1 MNARADQFR
10 IKVLYLDDEENNLRS
25 FKAAFRRD
33 YEVHVANNTEK
44 AFQLIKECSPHVIFS
59 DQRMP
64 VTTGV
69 EFFNA
74 VRQVFPDPVRILM
87 TGYTDLQA
95 IVDAINKGHIYR
107 YITKPWNDTEIKVAI
122 ENAYDVYLTRREL
135 QQKIAALQK
144 TNDELNRFVYSV
156 SHDLRAPVASIQ
168 GLLSV
173 ARLEVSDETGRSFLE
188 KIENTVSRLDLL
200 VDNIIDYYKNSK
212 ASPSVREINIDELLA
227 DVIEAIPFVDVAK
240 EAVVE
245 KEIKQKVAWYGD
257 YFRMRIVLSHLIAN
271 AIKFKKPD
279 QPKARIELRF
289 EIEESMAQIEVQDY
303 GVGIIK
309 EHLEQVFKMFFKAKG
324 QHAGAGL
331 GLYVVREALEKMN
344 GDISVDSKPNEGTIF
359 RIRVNNQ
366 DWDPDEWGFPF

>member
-1 MNARADQFR
+1 MTPRDTQQKIR
-10 IKVLYLDDEENNLRS
+10 VLYLDDEENNLRS

-33 YEVHVANNTEK
+33 YEVHIASNTEK
-44 AFQLIKECSPHVIFS
+44 AFQLIKEVSPHVIFS

-74 VRQVFPDPVRILM
+74 VRQVFPAPVRILL

-107 YITKPWNDTEIKVAI
+107 YITKPWNETEIKVAI
-122 ENAYDVYLTRREL
+122 ENAFDVFHTRREL
-135 QQKIAALQK
+135 EEKIAALQK

-156 SHDLRAPVASIQ
+156 SHDLRSPVASIQ
-168 GLLSV
+168 GLLGV
-173 ARLEVSDETGRSFLE
+173 ARLEIGDSQALAYLD
-188 KIENTVSRLDLL
+188 KIDTTVSRLDLL

-212 ASPSVREINIDELLA
+212 AAHRVDKIDIEELLA
-227 DVIEAIPFVDVAK
+227 DVLEAIPAIDVSK

-245 KEIKQKVAWYGD
+245 KEIKQEAPWFGD
-257 YFRMRIVLSHLIAN
+257 FFRLRIVLSHLIAN

-279 QPKARIELRF
+279 QAKARIELRF
-289 EIEESMAQIEVQDY
+289 EIDERQAQIEVQDY

-309 EHLEQVFKMFFKAKG
+309 EHLEQVFKMFFKAKD
-324 QHAGAGL
+324 QRAGAGL
-331 GLYVVREALEKMN
+331 GLYVVKEALEKME
-344 GDISVDSKPNEGTIF
+344 GEIEVESKPNQGTLF
-359 RIRVNNQ
+359 RISVKNLEE
-366 DWDPDEWGFPF
+366 DSDD